1 MRNKQRIA
9 VNSDGLGLD
18 LSKGRAH
25 LKIIVNMVVRVKRL

>member
-9 VNSDGLGLD
+9 VNSDGLGLG